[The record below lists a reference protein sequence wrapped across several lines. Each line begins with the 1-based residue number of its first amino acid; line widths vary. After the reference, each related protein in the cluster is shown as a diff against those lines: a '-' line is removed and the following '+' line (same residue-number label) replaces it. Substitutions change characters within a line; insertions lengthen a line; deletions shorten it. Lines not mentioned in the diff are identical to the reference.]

1 MRHYFS
7 ILTFAAAAL
16 LLTSCAKTQ
25 EEPLVEFQTTLGN
38 FTVKLYKETPAHR
51 DNFVKLV
58 NDGFYDGLLI
68 HRVEKDYMMQTG
80 DPGSKNASINRAIG
94 TGGPGYDL
102 EPEIDTIISDSSRL
116 FNKRGALTAAR
127 MPDHLNPKKM
137 SNGSQFYIIVGQTF
151 TQQQLDTLE
160 MMDRNSKLDIIWQK
174 LIMANRDKI
183 DACNRRNDAEKR
195 LQFIQ
200 DSLTQVASDIIN
212 SRKTLKFTKA
222 QRDAYTTVGG
232 IPALDK
238 EYTVFGEV
246 VKGMD
251 VIMKINDVK
260 VNRLYRPTEDVRIIK
275 AKVLK

>member
-1 MRHYFS
+1 MRNIS
-7 ILTFAAAAL
+7 KAILAIILVAAL
-16 LLTSCAKTQ
+16 SSCGKTQ
-25 EEPLVEFQTTLGN
+25 EEPLVEFQTSLGN
-38 FTVKLYKETPAHR
+38 FTVKLYKETPRHR

-80 DPGSKNASINRAIG
+80 DPQSKDASINRTIG
-94 TGGPGYDL
+94 TGGPGYDI
-102 EPEIDTIISDSSRL
+102 EPEIDTTINDSSRL

-137 SNGSQFYIIVGQTF
+137 SNGSQFYIIVGQTY

-160 MMDRNSKLDIIWQK
+160 MLDRDRKLDIIWQK

-183 DACNRRNDAEKR
+183 DACNRRDDAEKR
-195 LQFIQ
+195 LEFIQ
-200 DSLTQVASDIIN
+200 DSLTQVASSIIN

-232 IPALDK
+232 IPELDR

-246 VKGMD
+246 VEGMD

-260 VNRLYRPTEDVRIIK
+260 VNRLHRPTEDVRIIK
-275 AKVLK
+275 AKILK

>member
-1 MRHYFS
+1 
-7 ILTFAAAAL
+7 
-16 LLTSCAKTQ
+16 
-25 EEPLVEFQTTLGN
+25 
-38 FTVKLYKETPAHR
+38 
-51 DNFVKLV
+51 
-58 NDGFYDGLLI
+58 
-68 HRVEKDYMMQTG
+68 
-80 DPGSKNASINRAIG
+80 
-94 TGGPGYDL
+94 
-102 EPEIDTIISDSSRL
+102 
-116 FNKRGALTAAR
+116 
-127 MPDHLNPKKM
+127 
-137 SNGSQFYIIVGQTF
+137 
-151 TQQQLDTLE
+151 

-183 DACNRRNDAEKR
+183 DACNRRDDAEKR

-222 QRDAYTTVGG
+222 QKDAYTTVGG

-275 AKVLK
+275 AEVLK